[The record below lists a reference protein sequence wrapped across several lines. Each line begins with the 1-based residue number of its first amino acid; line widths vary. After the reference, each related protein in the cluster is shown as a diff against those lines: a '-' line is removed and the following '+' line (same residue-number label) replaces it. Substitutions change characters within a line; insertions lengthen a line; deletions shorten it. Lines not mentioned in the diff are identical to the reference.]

1 MNFQDFCM
9 YLKKGIEDYL
19 GCNTIVS
26 LNHVVK
32 NNGVSLEGLA
42 IMEDG
47 KNISPTIYLN
57 GYYEEYQNG
66 KSQVIIM
73 RDILNLYEKS
83 RVETNFDVEFFT
95 DFEKV
100 KGRIVYK
107 LINYQ
112 KNQEILKEI
121 PHRRIFDLAIVY
133 YCLIS
138 NDSIGNATILI
149 FNKHMDM
156 WGVLEEDLF
165 SISERNTERLLGM
178 EIKNMDDIMMEMLRD
193 TFDEKIGGD
202 ESRQMLESM
211 KEDGKRSPMYVLT
224 NREKMNGAICILYSQ
239 VLVDFAQAIGNDLFI
254 LPSSIHE
261 VILVPAEPGI
271 TMEELERMVK
281 EVNET
286 QVEEEEVLSNRVYF
300 FSRQSGKIKFQ

>member
-1 MNFQDFCM
+1 
-9 YLKKGIEDYL
+9 LI
-19 GCNTIVS
+19 
-26 LNHVVK
+26 
-32 NNGVSLEGLA
+32 
-42 IMEDG
+42 
-47 KNISPTIYLN
+47 
-57 GYYEEYQNG
+57 
-66 KSQVIIM
+66 
-73 RDILNLYEKS
+73 LYEKS
-83 RVETNFDVEFFT
+83 RVETNFDVEFFA

-121 PHRRIFDLAIVY
+121 PHRKIFDLAIVY

-156 WGVLEEDLF
+156 WGVLEEELY

-178 EIKNMDDIMMEMLRD
+178 EIKNMDDIMMEILQDSVDGRM
-193 TFDEKIGGD
+193 GGE
-202 ESRQMLESM
+202 ESRQVMESM

-239 VLVDFAQAIGNDLFI
+239 VLNDFAQAIGNDLFI

-271 TMEELERMVK
+271 TKEELERMVK

-286 QVEEEEVLSNRVYF
+286 QVEEEEVLSNQVYF
-300 FSRQSGKIKFQ
+300 FSRRSGKIKYQ